1 VGSIQEQMEAVTNPV
16 NPNVVLP
23 FFSSLL
29 SFVFAVL
36 VGDQWLRRRQP
47 YQLVW
52 TIGLLWYGISA
63 GTEFLGGAF
72 GWSEPLYRTWYLIG
86 AVYVA
91 GWLGLGT
98 AYLLARTR
106 FGYAFAV
113 SILLAGLFT
122 ALSQAK
128 YNYASSGSAPLIYFA
143 LAVVI
148 ATAIVVLTARGDE
161 RWAHLAGAT
170 IVIGSVAGAVMA
182 FTAPLAA
189 PGYSLDPQTLI
200 PTGELMPGYLRLL
213 TPFFNITG
221 AFSLG
226 LGALYSA
233 YLFMPKRR
241 VIRYSLR
248 GQQGV
253 GGMLINLLKAPVAI
267 AVNLVASLP
276 GAVAD
281 LFRGR
286 LSSRVP
292 ATILIAIGAT
302 IPAFTSGANRFGAT
316 SAFFVG
322 ELLGIV
328 FLLLGFLV
336 SIEVFSDIRL
346 PFTRIVLARRDREAR
361 SGEDATAGGEAAAR

>member
-1 VGSIQEQMEAVTNPV
+1 V

-29 SFVFAVL
+29 SFIFAAM
-36 VGDQWLRRRQP
+36 VGDQWLRRRHP
-47 YQLVW
+47 FQLVW

-63 GTEFLGGAF
+63 GTEFIGGAF
-72 GWSEPLYRTWYLIG
+72 GWSEPLYRIWYLIG

-98 AYLLARTR
+98 VYLLARTR

-113 SILLAGLFT
+113 SLLLAGLFT

-128 YNYASSGSAPLIYFA
+128 YDYPGSGPAPFIYFGVA
-143 LAVVI
+143 IVVAVVI
-148 ATAIVVLTARGDE
+148 AVMTFRRDD
-161 RWAHLAGAT
+161 RWATVAAAV
-170 IVIGSVAGAVMA
+170 IVGGSLIAAVMA
-182 FTAPLAA
+182 FIAQLAP
-189 PGYSLDPQTLI
+189 PGYSLDPNTLI
-200 PTGELMPGYLRLL
+200 PTGAKMPGYLRLL
-213 TPFFNITG
+213 TPFFNVTG
-221 AFSLG
+221 AFALG

-233 YLFMPKRR
+233 YTFMEKRR

-248 GQQGV
+248 TEQGWPRFGV
-253 GGMLINLLKAPVAI
+253 NLLLAPIAI
-267 AVNLVASLP
+267 TVNLAASLP
-276 GAVAD
+276 GAVVA
-281 LFRGR
+281 LVRGR

-328 FLLLGFLV
+328 FLFLGFLV

-346 PFTRIVLARRDREAR
+346 PFTRIVLARRPGTGDVVDSPTSRA
-361 SGEDATAGGEAAAR
+361 

>member
-1 VGSIQEQMEAVTNPV
+1 MNS
-16 NPNVVLP
+16 NVVLP
-23 FFSSLL
+23 LL
-29 SFVFAVL
+29 SSILSFGFAAM

-63 GTEFLGGAF
+63 GTEFIGGAW
-72 GWSEPLYRTWYLIG
+72 GWNEPLYRVWYLIG

-98 AYLLARTR
+98 VYLLARTR
-106 FGYAFAV
+106 FAFAFAA
-113 SILLAGLFT
+113 SLLLAGLFT
-122 ALSQAK
+122 FLSQAK
-128 YNYASSGSAPLIYFA
+128 YNYAGSGPAPIIYFGV
-143 LAVVI
+143 AVVVAI
-148 ATAIVVLTARGDE
+148 LIVVLAIRRDD
-161 RWAHLAGAT
+161 RWAALAAAV
-170 IVIGSVAGAVMA
+170 IVGGSAVGAVMA
-182 FTAPLAA
+182 FTAQLAP
-189 PGYSLDPQTLI
+189 PGYSVDPQTLI
-200 PTGELMPGYLRLL
+200 PTGTLMPGYLRLL

-221 AFSLG
+221 ALALG

-233 YLFMPKRR
+233 YTFMEKRR
-241 VIRYSLR
+241 LIRYSLR
-248 GQQGV
+248 TDRGPLTFV
-253 GGMLINLLKAPVAI
+253 GNVLLAPIAI
-267 AVNLVASLP
+267 AVNFTASLP
-276 GAVAD
+276 GAAVA
-281 LFRGR
+281 LVHGR

-328 FLLLGFLV
+328 FLFAGFLV

-346 PFTRIVLARRDREAR
+346 PFTRVVLVRRKQPDSQDGAP
-361 SGEDATAGGEAAAR
+361 A

>member
-1 VGSIQEQMEAVTNPV
+1 MGSIPGQMEAVAQLV
-16 NPNVVLP
+16 DPNVVLP
-23 FFSSLL
+23 LFSSLL

-36 VGDQWLRRRQP
+36 VADQWLRRHQP

-52 TIGLLWYGISA
+52 TVGLLWYGISA

-72 GWSEPLYRTWYLIG
+72 GWNEPLYRAWYLIG

-113 SILLAGLFT
+113 SLVLAGLFT
-122 ALSQAK
+122 ALSQAR
-128 YNYASSGSAPLIYFA
+128 YNYPNSGPAPLIYFGV
-143 LAVVI
+143 AVLVAI
-148 ATAIVVLTARGDE
+148 GIVVLTIRSDE

-170 IVIGSVAGAVMA
+170 VLIGSAVAAVMA
-182 FTAPLAA
+182 ITAPLPS
-189 PGYSLDPQTLI
+189 PGYSLDPATLI

-221 AFSLG
+221 AFALG

-233 YLFMPKRR
+233 YVFMPKRR

-248 GQQGV
+248 REQGIGALV
-253 GGMLINLLKAPVAI
+253 LNMVKAPLAI

-276 GAVAD
+276 RAVAD

-316 SAFFVG
+316 SAIFVG
-322 ELLGIV
+322 ELLGVV

-346 PFTRIVLARRDREAR
+346 PFTRIVLARRDKAP
-361 SGEDATAGGEAAAR
+361 S

>member
-1 VGSIQEQMEAVTNPV
+1 LAAV

-23 FFSSLL
+23 LASSVL
-29 SFVFAVL
+29 SFAFAAL
-36 VGDQWLRRRQP
+36 VADQWLRRRQA

-52 TIGLLWYGISA
+52 TVGLLWYGISA
-63 GTEFLGGAF
+63 GTEFLGGAL

-98 AYLLARTR
+98 VYLLARTR

-113 SILLAGLFT
+113 SLLLAGLFT
-122 ALSQAK
+122 LLSQAK
-128 YNYASSGSAPLIYFA
+128 YEYPDSGPAPFIYFG
-143 LAVVI
+143 V
-148 ATAIVVLTARGDE
+148 AIVVAIAIAVMTYRRDE
-161 RWAHLAGAT
+161 RWANVAAVV
-170 IVIGSVAGAVMA
+170 IVGGSLVAAVMA
-182 FTAPLAA
+182 ITAHLTP
-189 PGYSLDPQTLI
+189 PGYSLDPATLI
-200 PTGELMPGYLRLL
+200 PTGAKMPGYLRLL

-221 AFSLG
+221 AFALG

-233 YLFMPKRR
+233 YTFMEKRR

-248 GQQGV
+248 TDQGV
-253 GGMLINLLKAPVAI
+253 GAFVLNLLLAPVAI
-267 AVNLVASLP
+267 LVNFIVSLP
-276 GAVAD
+276 GAVVA
-281 LFRGR
+281 LVRGR

-322 ELLGIV
+322 ELLGIL
-328 FLLLGFLV
+328 FLFAGFLV

-346 PFTRIVLARRDREAR
+346 PFTRIVLVRRNQSEPPAP
-361 SGEDATAGGEAAAR
+361 A

>member
-1 VGSIQEQMEAVTNPV
+1 MMEAVTNPV
-16 NPNVVLP
+16 DPNVVLP

-36 VGDQWLRRRQP
+36 VADQWLRRRQP

-86 AVYVA
+86 AVFVA

-106 FGYAFAV
+106 FGYAFAA
-113 SILLAGLFT
+113 SLLLAGLFT

-128 YNYASSGSAPLIYFA
+128 YNYANSGPAPLIYFGV
-143 LAVVI
+143 AVLVAVGI
-148 ATAIVVLTARGDE
+148 AILTARGDE
-161 RWAHLAGAT
+161 RWAHLAAAVF
-170 IVIGSVAGAVMA
+170 VIGSAAGAIMA
-182 FTAPLAA
+182 FTAPLPA

-233 YLFMPKRR
+233 YVFMPKRR
-241 VIRYSLR
+241 AVRYTLGGGQGIGSLAW
-248 GQQGV
+248 
-253 GGMLINLLKAPVAI
+253 NLVKAPVAI
-267 AVNLVASLP
+267 AVNFVVSLP
-276 GAVAD
+276 GAVAA
-281 LFRGR
+281 LFGGR

-292 ATILIAIGAT
+292 ATILIAVGAT

-322 ELLGIV
+322 ELLGVV

-346 PFTRIVLARRDREAR
+346 PFTRIVLARRDRPRR
-361 SGEDATAGGEAAAR
+361 SGEEAAGSGTAAARVSQEP

>member
-1 VGSIQEQMEAVTNPV
+1 MEAVTTYV

-23 FFSSLL
+23 LLSSLL

-63 GTEFLGGAF
+63 GTEFLGGAY

-86 AVYVA
+86 AVFVA

-113 SILLAGLFT
+113 SLLLAGLFT

-128 YNYASSGSAPLIYFA
+128 YNYPNSGAAPLIYFGI
-143 LAVVI
+143 AVLVAIGI
-148 ATAIVVLTARGDE
+148 AVMTARGDE
-161 RWAHLAGAT
+161 RWAHLAGA
-170 IVIGSVAGAVMA
+170 VVVLGSAAAALMA
-182 FTAPLAA
+182 FSATLPA

-221 AFSLG
+221 AFALG

-233 YLFMPKRR
+233 YVFMPKRR
-241 VIRYSLR
+241 LIRYSLR
-248 GQQGV
+248 ADQSLGSRAWNMV
-253 GGMLINLLKAPVAI
+253 KAPVAI

-322 ELLGIV
+322 ELLGV
-328 FLLLGFLV
+328 LFLLLGFLV

-346 PFTRIVLARRDREAR
+346 PFTRIVLARRDRERA
-361 SGEDATAGGEAAAR
+361 SGEDPTATA

>member
-1 VGSIQEQMEAVTNPV
+1 VDIVVRHVQEASAAVNS
-16 NPNVVLP
+16 NVVLP
-23 FFSSLL
+23 LASSIL
-29 SFVFAVL
+29 SFVFAVM
-36 VGDQWLRRRQP
+36 VGDQWLRRREP

-72 GWSEPLYRTWYLIG
+72 GWSEPLYRAWYLIG

-98 AYLLARTR
+98 VYLLARTR

-113 SILLAGLFT
+113 SLLLAGLFT

-128 YNYASSGSAPLIYFA
+128 YHYASSGPAPLIYFGI
-143 LAVVI
+143 AVVVAVI
-148 ATAIVVLTARGDE
+148 IVVLTYRGDA
-161 RWAHLAGAT
+161 RWANLAAA
-170 IVIGSVAGAVMA
+170 VILVGSLVAAVMA
-182 FTAPLAA
+182 ITAHLTP
-189 PGYSLDPQTLI
+189 PGYSVDPSTLI
-200 PTGELMPGYLRLL
+200 PTGEKMPGYLRLL

-221 AFSLG
+221 AFALG

-233 YLFMPKRR
+233 YTFMQKRR
-241 VIRYSLR
+241 ILRYSLR
-248 GQQGV
+248 RDQGL
-253 GGMLINLLKAPVAI
+253 GPFAANLLLAPIAI
-267 AVNLVASLP
+267 VVNFVASLP
-276 GAVAD
+276 GAAVA
-281 LFRGR
+281 LVRGR

-328 FLLLGFLV
+328 FLFTGFLV

-346 PFTRIVLARRDREAR
+346 PFTHIVLVRRKEPEPPDGAP
-361 SGEDATAGGEAAAR
+361 A

>member
-1 VGSIQEQMEAVTNPV
+1 M

-23 FFSSLL
+23 FLSSLL
-29 SFVFAVL
+29 SFIFAAM

-63 GTEFLGGAF
+63 GTEFIGGAW
-72 GWSEPLYRTWYLIG
+72 GWNEPLYRVWYLIG

-98 AYLLARTR
+98 VYLLARTR
-106 FGYAFAV
+106 FGYAFAI
-113 SILLAGLFT
+113 SLLLAGLFT

-128 YNYASSGSAPLIYFA
+128 YHYTASGPAPYIYVGA
-143 LAVVI
+143 
-148 ATAIVVLTARGDE
+148 AIVVAIAIVVMTFRRDD
-161 RWAHLAGAT
+161 RWATLAAAV
-170 IVIGSVAGAVMA
+170 IVGGSLVGAVMA
-182 FTAPLAA
+182 FTAQLAP
-189 PGYSLDPQTLI
+189 PGFSVDPQTLI
-200 PTGELMPGYLRLL
+200 PTGEKMPGYLRLL
-213 TPFFNITG
+213 TPFFNVTG
-221 AFSLG
+221 AFALAF
-226 LGALYSA
+226 GALYSA
-233 YLFMPKRR
+233 YTFMEKRR

-248 GQQGV
+248 TDEG
-253 GGMLINLLKAPVAI
+253 LLTFALNVLLAPIAI
-267 AVNLVASLP
+267 TVNFVASLP
-276 GAVAD
+276 GALVA
-281 LFRGR
+281 LVRGR

-322 ELLGIV
+322 ELLGIL
-328 FLLLGFLV
+328 FLFAGFLV

-346 PFTRIVLARRDREAR
+346 PFTRIVLARRLGGREVVDSPTPPA
-361 SGEDATAGGEAAAR
+361 

>member
-1 VGSIQEQMEAVTNPV
+1 M

-23 FFSSLL
+23 LLSSLL
-29 SFVFAVL
+29 SFVFAAM

-63 GTEFLGGAF
+63 GTEFIGGAW
-72 GWSEPLYRTWYLIG
+72 GWSEPLYRVWYLIG

-98 AYLLARTR
+98 VYLLARTR
-106 FGYAFAV
+106 FAYAFAV
-113 SILLAGLFT
+113 SLLLAGLFT
-122 ALSQAK
+122 FLSQAK
-128 YNYASSGSAPLIYFA
+128 YNYAGSGPAPIIYFGV
-143 LAVVI
+143 AVVVAI
-148 ATAIVVLTARGDE
+148 AIVVLGARRDA
-161 RWAHLAGAT
+161 RWANLAAAV
-170 IVIGSVAGAVMA
+170 IVGGSAVGAVMA
-182 FTAPLAA
+182 FTAQLAP

-213 TPFFNITG
+213 TPFFNVTG
-221 AFSLG
+221 AFALG

-233 YLFMPKRR
+233 YTFMEKKRI
-241 VIRYSLR
+241 IRYSLR
-248 GQQGV
+248 ADRGTLALV
-253 GGMLINLLKAPVAI
+253 GNVLLAPFAI
-267 AVNLVASLP
+267 TVNFLASLP
-276 GAVAD
+276 GAVVA
-281 LFRGR
+281 LVRGR

-328 FLLLGFLV
+328 FLFLGFLV

-346 PFTRIVLARRDREAR
+346 PFTRVVLVRRKQPDSQDGAP
-361 SGEDATAGGEAAAR
+361 A

>member
-1 VGSIQEQMEAVTNPV
+1 VDS
-16 NPNVVLP
+16 NVVLP
-23 FFSSLL
+23 FFSSAISLL
-29 SFVFAVL
+29 FAVL
-36 VGDQWLRRRQP
+36 VADQWLRRRQT

-72 GWSEPLYRTWYLIG
+72 GWSEPLYRAWYLIG

-106 FGYAFAV
+106 FGFAFAV
-113 SILLAGLFT
+113 SMLLAGLFT

-128 YNYASSGSAPLIYFA
+128 YDYANSGAAPLIYFGV
-143 LAVVI
+143 AVVVAGII
-148 ATAIVVLTARGDE
+148 AVLTFRGDP
-161 RWAHLAGAT
+161 RWAHVAGAT
-170 IVIGSVAGAVMA
+170 IAIGSGAAAVMA
-182 FTAPLAA
+182 ITASLPA

-213 TPFFNITG
+213 TPFFNVTG

-226 LGALYSA
+226 LGAIYSA
-233 YLFMPKRR
+233 YVFMPKRR
-241 VIRYSLR
+241 VIRYSLTR
-248 GQQGV
+248 EHGIGRFV
-253 GGMLINLLKAPVAI
+253 GALLLAPIAI
-267 AVNLVASLP
+267 LVNFVVSLP
-276 GAVAD
+276 GAARD
-281 LFRGR
+281 LVRGR

-292 ATILIAIGAT
+292 ATILIAVGAT

-346 PFTRIVLARRDREAR
+346 PFTRVVLARRGANSPAPASDGME
-361 SGEDATAGGEAAAR
+361 SATPRG